1 MKSIIFLIVSSDD
14 HPVYSQMRSIIR
26 LYMDKMKD
34 VYPLKYFFIEFKN
47 NLDRDIELI
56 NDIITVRGEESIT
69 PGMLLK
75 THMAMKYI
83 NLNYDYDLMIRTNLS
98 SFWNIPHLFELTK
111 GFPNENIAIGVI
123 IGNTFISGT
132 GIIVSKDIC
141 VKLSNIINSYESG
154 YEDVL
159 LSQYIQ
165 KVNNLAGLPENK
177 LYYLI
182 DAEHNKIP
190 DDVSDILYFR
200 VKSSGDREYDVIAFK
215 ELAKKIYNI
224 EL

>member
-1 MKSIIFLIVSSDD
+1 
-14 HPVYSQMRSIIR
+14 
-26 LYMDKMKD
+26 MDKMKD